1 MADDL
6 GYLEEIYQISNL
18 FGINPK
24 EKESLDWFRD
34 NVKSIYGRGEIMKMD
49 VIDQEYGKIP
59 KDARPGRMHMFRYS
73 PKGKATLPYYDAFPL
88 VVSIDFSRGSMLGL
102 NLHYLPPK
110 YRTILFKNL
119 LTFNSNPSMIDEAR
133 IRVTY
138 DMLKGMSRLRHFRPC
153 IKRYLTDHVRS
164 RVAIIPPKY
173 WTSAVNLPTDS
184 FVKQNRHTVWG
195 DSINKIR

>member
-6 GYLEEIYQISNL
+6 SYLQEVYEVSNL

-24 EKESLDWFRD
+24 EKDSLDWFRD
-34 NVKSIYGRGEIMKMD
+34 NIKSIYDRGEIMKMD
-49 VIDQEYGKIP
+49 MINQEYGKIN
-59 KDARPGRMHMFRYS
+59 KDARPGRLHMFRYS
-73 PKGKATLPYYDAFPL
+73 PKGKSVIPYYDAFPL
-88 VVSIDFSRGSMLGL
+88 VVSLKFDRKGMLGL

-138 DMLKGMSRLRHFRPC
+138 DMLKGMSRLRYYKPC
-153 IKRYLTDHVRS
+153 IKRYLSDYVRS
-164 RVAIIPPKY
+164 KVAIIPPKY
-173 WTSAVNLPTDS
+173 WTSAVNLPTDA
-184 FVKQNRHTVWG
+184 FVKANRHTVWR